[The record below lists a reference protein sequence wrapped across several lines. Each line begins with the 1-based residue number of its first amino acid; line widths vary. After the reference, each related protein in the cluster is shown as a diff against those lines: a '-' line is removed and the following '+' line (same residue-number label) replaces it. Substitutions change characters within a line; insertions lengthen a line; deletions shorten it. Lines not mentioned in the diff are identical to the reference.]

1 MSGINDG
8 YVVDVPYPTFV
19 HRQAMPVWLST
30 LAQLKGNKSPNIARP
45 YRYLELGCAMGIH
58 LNLTAAA
65 NPMGHF
71 VGVDFNAQQLL
82 VAEEGVQTTNIN
94 NIEFIHAS
102 FEEFEKID
110 LEPFDFIVT
119 HGVWSWVSEENQ
131 KILFKIIDKFLKPS
145 GLVYCS
151 YMSYP
156 GAAELSS
163 IQKMMF
169 EMSKN
174 LKGSSAEKAVQSLSF
189 VRKLGL
195 HDAGIFAQIPSLN
208 QTLAN
213 LAQDK
218 PNYIAHDF
226 LSEHWQPQ
234 HSADMIRAF
243 GKLNL
248 SFITGAN
255 IAEHLDIVSLKP
267 EIRKLIQ
274 SLPLVTLQETAR
286 DIALNSLQRQDIY
299 IKNREKL
306 SAKEFEIVL
315 SQTKFGLLPNA
326 PVHKN
331 LIHDPKIGRVQD
343 ILQICEAI
351 LKLLEKQD
359 LSVTEI
365 AQRLKLKINFLQ
377 MRDILLI
384 LMWAGYIHPI
394 NLETEALFAQPMNG
408 WMQKQQLLWRCLA
421 KYGTAVESKIED

>member
-1 MSGINDG
+1 MSILNEG

-19 HRQAMPVWLST
+19 HRQAMPVWLSS
-30 LAQLKGNKSPNIARP
+30 LAQLKGNQAPDLQKP

-82 VAEEGVQTTNIN
+82 VAKEGIQSTNIQN
-94 NIEFIHAS
+94 LEFIHAS
-102 FEEFEKID
+102 FEQLEQQD

-119 HGVWSWVSEENQ
+119 HGVWSWISDENQ
-131 KILFKIIDKFLKPS
+131 KTLLRIIDKFLKPN

-163 IQKMMF
+163 VQKLMS

-174 LKGSSAEKAVQSLSF
+174 LKGNSAEKAVQSLSF
-189 VRKLGL
+189 VQKLGQQQV
-195 HDAGIFAQIPSLN
+195 GIFTQIPSLN

-243 GKLNL
+243 GKQHL

-255 IAEHLDIVSLKP
+255 IAEHIDAVSLKP
-267 EIRKLIQ
+267 EVQKLIQ

-299 IKNREKL
+299 IKNRKKL
-306 SAKEFEIVL
+306 SATEFEKAL
-315 SQTKFGLLPNA
+315 SQIKFGVMPHA
-326 PVHKN
+326 PVHKSLSN
-331 LIHDPKIGRVQD
+331 NPKIGRVHD
-343 ILQICEAI
+343 ILPICEYI

-359 LSVTEI
+359 LSLLEM
-365 AQRLKLKINFLQ
+365 AQSLKLNIQPLQ
-377 MRDILLI
+377 LRDILLI
-384 LMWAGYIHPI
+384 LVWAGYIHPL
-394 NLETEALFAQPMNG
+394 NPETQARFEQPMNA
-408 WMQKQQLLWRCLA
+408 WMQQQQLAWRCIA
-421 KYGTAVESKIED
+421 KYGTAVE